1 MLRLSALLVLGAFA
15 AASGCAHEPKSVMV
29 HRPEDTTADA
39 AVTKM
44 WANEVRKVARDG
56 DWILTRSYYAMSD
69 AIVLATPGEEFSHAS
84 IYDAKH
90 DTIIESIADGV
101 REVPLE
107 QLVGRN
113 HYMVVVRPTGM
124 SPADQEEALA
134 RAHSAVG
141 AKYDI
146 SGMFGIDTPNQYYCS
161 ELVYWASQTEARSG
175 RHERV
180 ITPAGL
186 MKYGEVI
193 YWSGKRDDPQ
203 VQELATT
210 RAPRSV
216 RTETA
221 SAPASSR

>member
-1 MLRLSALLVLGAFA
+1 
-15 AASGCAHEPKSVMV
+15 MV
-29 HRPEDTTADA
+29 QRPEDKTADA
-39 AVTKM
+39 AVTAM

-84 IYDAKH
+84 IYDAQH
-90 DTIIESIADGV
+90 DAIIESIADGV

-113 HYMVVVRPTGM
+113 HYMVVIRPTGM
-124 SPADQEEALA
+124 SAADQSEAVVRA
-134 RAHSAVG
+134 RSAIG
-141 AKYDI
+141 APYDI
-146 SGMFGIDTPNQYYCS
+146 KGMFGLDTPGKYYCS

-175 RHERV
+175 RHERI

-210 RAPRSV
+210 RSAHAAITTMATAPR
-216 RTETA
+216 
-221 SAPASSR
+221 